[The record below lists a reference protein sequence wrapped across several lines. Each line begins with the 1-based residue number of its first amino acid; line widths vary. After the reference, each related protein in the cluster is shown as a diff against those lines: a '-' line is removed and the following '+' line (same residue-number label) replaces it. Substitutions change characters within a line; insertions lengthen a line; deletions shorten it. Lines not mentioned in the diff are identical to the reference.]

1 MFRILFI
8 FEKIKNY
15 MKKLLLPSL
24 LLLSTFSF
32 SQNFIQSYKDRAT
45 LVTQSN
51 INTLLNEFAGLGIK
65 TSGTT
70 ANNNALA
77 WLKAEYDAYGYTAAQ
92 MTENQFTFNSN
103 GTKQSTNLIVTKV
116 GTTYPNKFIIICGHY
131 DTINGPG
138 VNDNGS
144 GTAVILE
151 AARILQNV
159 SSEYSIKFINF
170 SGEEQGLLGSKAY
183 VTNVVKSTNPAMDI
197 ALVLNLDEVG
207 GVAGMTNNK
216 IIAEKD
222 GTPAFPTSGLYSTY
236 PSTNN
241 AASAIKTTELKN
253 SILNYS
259 NITPVDGYIE
269 RSDYMPFEKEGYV
282 VTGVYEF
289 NQSSKP
295 HTSGDTYVNMDPVYV
310 YNIAQGIVGALQH
323 FSTSAVDITLG
334 ANEATK
340 SLSERISIFPNPAN
354 DFVNIGLD
362 GKGYSTTISDFS
374 GRSVLQSRDQQ
385 NLDTSNLKSGIYL
398 VKITLNGESVT
409 KKLIIKK

>member
-1 MFRILFI
+1 M
-8 FEKIKNY
+8 KN
-15 MKKLLLPSL
+15 LLLTIAL
-24 LLLSTFSF
+24 LLTSLASTA
-32 SQNFIQSYKDRAT
+32 QVYTEQYAT
-45 LVTQSN
+45 IVNQVSATN
-51 INTLLNEFAGLGIK
+51 ILNNLTEFENLGVKRRGTTPLQNTLN
-65 TSGTT
+65 
-70 ANNNALA
+70 
-77 WLKAEYDAYGYTAAQ
+77 WLKAEYLSYGYTTAQ
-92 MTENQFTFNSN
+92 MQEYSFTN
-103 GTKQSTNLIVTKV
+103 GSTTGKNLVITKV
-116 GTTYPNKFIIICGHY
+116 GTLYPDTFVIICGHY

-222 GTPAFPTSGLYSTY
+222 GTPAFPTNGIYSTY
-236 PSTNN
+236 PSSNN

-282 VTGVYEF
+282 VTGLYEF

-409 KKLIIKK
+409 RKLIIKK

>member
-1 MFRILFI
+1 
-8 FEKIKNY
+8 
-15 MKKLLLPSL
+15 MKKILLPSFFF
-24 LLLSTFSF
+24 LSTFGF
-32 SQNFIQSYKDRAT
+32 SQSFIQAYKNRANQI
-45 LVTQSN
+45 TQTK

-65 TSGTT
+65 TSGST

-77 WLKAEYDAYGYTAAQ
+77 WLKSEYFAYGYTTAQ

-116 GTTYPNKFIIICGHY
+116 GTKYPNKFIIICGHY
-131 DTINGPG
+131 DTLNGPG

-144 GTAVILE
+144 GTAIILE

-170 SGEEQGLLGSKAY
+170 SGEEQGLKGSEAY
-183 VTNVVKSTNPAMDI
+183 VANVVKATNPRMDI
-197 ALVLNLDEVG
+197 ILVLNIDEVG

-216 IIAEKD
+216 IYAEKD
-222 GTPAFPTSGLYSTY
+222 GTPTYPTSGLYSTY
-236 PSTNN
+236 PPTNN
-241 AASAIKTTELKN
+241 AASEKKTTELKN

-282 VTGVYEF
+282 VTGLYEF

-310 YNIAQGIVGALQH
+310 YNISQGVVGALQH

-362 GKGYSTTISDFS
+362 GKGYSTVISDMS
-374 GRSVLQSRDQQ
+374 GKLVMQSKDQQ
-385 NLDTSNLKSGIYL
+385 SLDTSKLKNGVYL
-398 VKITLNGESVT
+398 LKVTRNGESAT
-409 KKLIIKK
+409 KKFIIKR